1 MASIRKKACS
11 VNILL
16 FFRKAGSIKME
27 DLSENVDVKTGPLE
41 DGAML
46 TWPVLT
52 KLGLL

>member
-1 MASIRKKACS
+1 MSIRKKDCS
-11 VNILL
+11 VITLL
-16 FFRKAGSIKME
+16 FFRKAGSIRME
-27 DLSENVDVKTGPLE
+27 NLSENVDVKIGPLE